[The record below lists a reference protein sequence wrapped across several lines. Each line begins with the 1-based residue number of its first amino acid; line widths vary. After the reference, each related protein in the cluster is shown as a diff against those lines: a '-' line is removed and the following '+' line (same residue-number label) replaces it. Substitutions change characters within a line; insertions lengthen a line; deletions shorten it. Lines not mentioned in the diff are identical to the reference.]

1 MSIFDGATRIAGN
14 YGDYA
19 QVTTAVHIGEVAI
32 RVTDRPN
39 ENCAVVITSAA
50 RARELAAAIIAAADA
65 SEDPDAAILHAEQQA
80 EAAAERAGEDR
91 ADG

>member
-19 QVTTAVHIGEVAI
+19 QVAASYRPGEVAI
-32 RVTDRPN
+32 EAVDRAN
-39 ENCAVVITSAA
+39 EDYAVVVMSSA

-80 EAAAERAGEDR
+80 EAAAEREGEDR
-91 ADG
+91 A